1 MRLGGLERQ
10 SPARFDSQIAGNLQ
24 RIVTL
29 HVDDHVAAVLAFL
42 IASRFNVPLALYREA
57 VVAILELDS
66 APAFFQYQQI
76 IALFERHGPIAFLK
90 AQRVVTFL

>member
-1 MRLGGLERQ
+1 M
-10 SPARFDSQIAGNLQ
+10 
-24 RIVTL
+24 
-29 HVDDHVAAVLAFL
+29 LALL
-42 IASRFNVPLALYREA
+42 IASRFNVPLALYLEA

-76 IALFERHGPIAFLK
+76 LALIARPGANAFLK